1 MKEKIIFWLGLDLT
15 HFCLSWSLKKQLD
28 ANFYAVIDIT
38 NKPKRF
44 FQNQKLVNFNKT
56 WFFFE
61 HIKNTSNTVDIDYL
75 INFEKKYKIDLWTI
89 AINERMFYR
98 FFTFHKFS
106 RNEIL
111 SILEHECKLFETILD
126 EVDPDFL
133 ITKLPSRHHH
143 ELFYR
148 LCKARGVK
156 VLMLAQARLGH
167 KSIITESATK
177 FDSSDKY
184 QDLELPSRSLE
195 DLQSFLTS
203 LNYGKQIKK
212 FLHERGNPIVENL
225 KAAIEYLTSTNK
237 ETETQYYYY
246 GKTKTKV
253 LFSMIK
259 GLVKRKYRQAFVNKH
274 LRKEVDLA
282 TPFVYF
288 PMGVDM
294 EETILIGAPFF
305 TNQTEIIRHVAKS
318 LPINYKIY
326 VKENP
331 AQVSRDWR
339 RISEYQEIM
348 AIPGVEFLHPSY
360 VSENLVKN
368 CALVVTISGT
378 SGFEA
383 AVYGKPVIVFSDT
396 FYSVLPSVHRVREI
410 EDLPHIIRSSLSE
423 KIDHANIDKFVKW
436 LELNTINFDRFGF
449 ISLINNFFYKGGRLV
464 NVDISESTMKQFLQ
478 KNESVLD
485 ELASEHTKKINCHMS
500 QNSHK

>member
-1 MKEKIIFWLGLDLT
+1 L
-15 HFCLSWSLKKQLD
+15 
-28 ANFYAVIDIT
+28 
-38 NKPKRF
+38 
-44 FQNQKLVNFNKT
+44 
-56 WFFFE
+56 
-61 HIKNTSNTVDIDYL
+61 DYL

-126 EVDPDFL
+126 EVNPDFL

-148 LCKARGVK
+148 LCRARGVK

-177 FDSSDKY
+177 FDLSDKY
-184 QDLELPSRSLE
+184 LDLDLPGRTLK
-195 DLQSFLTS
+195 DLQNFLAS
-203 LNYGKQIKK
+203 LNYGKQINK
-212 FLHERGNPIVENL
+212 FLHERGNPIIENL
-225 KAAIEYLTSTNK
+225 KAAAEYLTSVNS
-237 ETETQYYYY
+237 ETQTQYYYY

-259 GLVKRKYRQAFVNKH
+259 GILVRNYRQAFIDKN
-274 LRKEVDLA
+274 LRHDVDL
-282 TPFVYF
+282 TVPFVYF

-294 EETILIGAPFF
+294 EETILIGAPFH
-305 TNQTEIIRHVAKS
+305 TNQTEIIRHVIKS

-331 AQVSRDWR
+331 AQISRDWK
-339 RISEYQEIM
+339 RISEYQEILN
-348 AIPGVEFLHPSY
+348 IPNVEFLHPSY
-360 VSENLVKN
+360 VSENLLRN

-396 FYSVLPSVHRVREI
+396 FYSVLPSVYRVRET
-410 EDLPHIIRSSLSE
+410 EDLPHIIRSALSD
-423 KIDHANIDKFVKW
+423 KIDHTNIDKFVRW

-449 ISLINNFFYKGGRLV
+449 ISLLNNTFYKGGRLV
-464 NVDISESTMKQFLQ
+464 NVSINESTMKQFLQ
-478 KNESVLD
+478 KHKSILD
-485 ELASEHTKKINCHMS
+485 ELASEHTKKINWHMK
-500 QNSHK
+500 QNSHR